1 MLVALED
8 VRRADSAL
16 AAFHAHCDACFSASS
31 SAAHAQFQSVG
42 ALQSQ
47 IRDMRD
53 ALVAFEEVG
62 ARQEA
67 AFEELR
73 GAFDVAE
80 AYAACLAEAARRR
93 RVEARWRDDAA
104 RFAERAGA
112 RNEKEKRR
120 REAFARGGRR
130 RGKDEG
136 KGGSSLSSSAAG
148 RTNGRTSTSG
158 EDPADRGSAAPPPE
172 RMLPGDVAR
181 ALGLRRPTP
190 STEVVYSSADLDL
203 EFDSCGLDLEEGG
216 TGDPRVVDPRVVTEE
231 DARAVAARIRERR
244 ARERE
249 AAAAADAGEAS
260 AFESS
265 PAGSTRRFLAGGEP
279 GGGGAIA
286 SLSSDADDEPANRLG
301 SDGSDEDG
309 GEGEGEGEGGAWRL
323 ERERLEAELAKARAE
338 NAALAETLRRRDEAL
353 RALAVGGRGFDGE

>member
-1 MLVALED
+1 
-8 VRRADSAL
+8 
-16 AAFHAHCDACFSASS
+16 
-31 SAAHAQFQSVG
+31 
-42 ALQSQ
+42 
-47 IRDMRD
+47 
-53 ALVAFEEVG
+53 
-62 ARQEA
+62 
-67 AFEELR
+67 
-73 GAFDVAE
+73 
-80 AYAACLAEAARRR
+80 
-93 RVEARWRDDAA
+93 
-104 RFAERAGA
+104 
-112 RNEKEKRR
+112 
-120 REAFARGGRR
+120 
-130 RGKDEG
+130 
-136 KGGSSLSSSAAG
+136 
-148 RTNGRTSTSG
+148 
-158 EDPADRGSAAPPPE
+158 
-172 RMLPGDVAR
+172 MLPGDVAR